1 MFGNQR
7 FVWNQMLAMLN
18 ARYQNSPQALFPNK
32 YALIILLPTLKQE
45 YPFLKI
51 SNSQALQLSCELL
64 YDAFKRFFKRIVG
77 LTLSF
82 IVGKLISKASLGN
95 KVVLWLVNIKLNY
108 QS

>member
-64 YDAFKRFFKRIVG
+64 YDAFKRIVG